1 MPRLHLPGG
10 LAYDDTSKIGDM
22 APIPAARPSVTAR
35 IHVAVRLLP
44 GCHPASVS
52 IEAARG
58 GSGMTR
64 LRASWEYLRGT
75 YWAVPS
81 AMAAAAIGLSVAIV
95 QLDEAATASWLD
107 RLSWVYTGGP
117 EGARAVLSTIAAS
130 MITVAGVTFSIT
142 IVALTLASQQFGPR
156 LLRNFLRDLGNQI
169 VLGTFV
175 STFIYCLLVL
185 RTVRGS
191 DDEEFVPHLAVTV
204 GVALAML
211 SLGVLIF
218 FIHHVATS
226 IQASRIIANVAEDL
240 EGAID
245 RLFPETIGED
255 VASAD
260 GPRASADGLSEV
272 HRMRMVMAR
281 TTGYVQALDSDRIM
295 RVACEHDLVVRVHAR
310 PGSFVRDGSV
320 LLTVA
325 PGEGGPDDKSFHDGF
340 IIGSDRT
347 GTQDVMFFIDQ
358 LVELAVRAL
367 SPGINDPGTA
377 RLCID
382 RLEQALCH
390 LGGRQ
395 MPSAERYDDD
405 GRVRVVACPLTFPA
419 VLESAFTELAR
430 YARSSASVT
439 CRLLEAVGSI
449 RSCVKRE
456 ADRSALVREAAVVAA
471 GISDASLSR
480 HEREMIAQSHRAAL
494 DVLHAPPGDHLNSL

>member
-1 MPRLHLPGG
+1 
-10 LAYDDTSKIGDM
+10 
-22 APIPAARPSVTAR
+22 
-35 IHVAVRLLP
+35 
-44 GCHPASVS
+44 
-52 IEAARG
+52 
-58 GSGMTR
+58 MTR

-81 AMAAAAIGLSVAIV
+81 AMAVAAVGLSVGMI
-95 QLDEAATASWLD
+95 QLDEAATASLLD

-156 LLRNFLRDLGNQI
+156 LLRNFLRDPGNQV

-185 RTVRGS
+185 RTVRGG
-191 DDEEFVPHLAVTV
+191 DDAEFVPHLAVTV
-204 GVALAML
+204 GVLLAML

-245 RLFPETIGED
+245 RLFPDTIGED
-255 VASAD
+255 SAAADLGGASPDDSDTVEEGAREV
-260 GPRASADGLSEV
+260 RAT
-272 HRMRMVMAR
+272 
-281 TTGYVQALDSDRIM
+281 TTGYVQAIDAEGLM
-295 RVACEHDLVVRVHAR
+295 EVARAQNVVVRVRAR
-310 PGSFVRDGSV
+310 PGAFVRKGQA
-320 LLTVA
+320 LLTV
-325 PGEGGPDDKSFHDGF
+325 GETPFHRERDDKALQKAF

-347 GTQDVMFFIDQ
+347 GTQDVTFFIDQ

-390 LGGRQ
+390 LGGRRI
-395 MPSAERYDDD
+395 PSPARHDDD
-405 GRVRVVACPLTFPA
+405 GRVRVFACPVTFA
-419 VLESAFTELAR
+419 SIVESAFNELAR
-430 YARSSASVT
+430 HGRSNASVT
-439 CRLLEAVGSI
+439 YRLLDAVRSVGS
-449 RSCVKRE
+449 CVQRE
-456 ADRSALVREAAVVAA
+456 ADRRALLRQAAAVAGEARESSFSENDRERIARCYRATLTALREPREDQVAP
-471 GISDASLSR
+471 SRPPLS
-480 HEREMIAQSHRAAL
+480 
-494 DVLHAPPGDHLNSL
+494 G

>member
-1 MPRLHLPGG
+1 
-10 LAYDDTSKIGDM
+10 
-22 APIPAARPSVTAR
+22 
-35 IHVAVRLLP
+35 
-44 GCHPASVS
+44 
-52 IEAARG
+52 
-58 GSGMTR
+58 MTR

-81 AMAAAAIGLSVAIV
+81 AMAVAAVGLSVGMI
-95 QLDEAATASWLD
+95 QLDEAATASLLD

-156 LLRNFLRDLGNQI
+156 LLRNFLRDLGNQV

-204 GVALAML
+204 GVVLVML

-226 IQASRIIANVAEDL
+226 IQASRIIANVADDL
-240 EGAID
+240 EGAIT

-255 VASAD
+255 SATAEPGASPD
-260 GPRASADGLSEV
+260 ESDVIEEDSREV
-272 HRMRMVMAR
+272 PAT
-281 TTGYVQALDSDRIM
+281 TTGYVQAIDAQGLMELARQ
-295 RVACEHDLVVRVHAR
+295 RNVVVRLRAR
-310 PGSFVRDGSV
+310 PGAFVRKGQA
-320 LLTVA
+320 LLTMR
-325 PGEGGPDDKSFHDGF
+325 PTPPQGDGDDKPFQQVF

-347 GTQDVMFFIDQ
+347 GTQDVTFFMDQ

-382 RLEQALCH
+382 RLEHALCH
-390 LGGRQ
+390 LGGRRF
-395 MPSAERYDDD
+395 PSPARHDDD
-405 GRVRVVACPLTFPA
+405 GRVRVFACPLTFA
-419 VLESAFTELAR
+419 SIVESAFDEIAR
-430 YARSSASVT
+430 YGRSSVSVT
-439 CRLLEAVGSI
+439 CRLLEAVRSVG
-449 RSCVKRE
+449 SCVRRE
-456 ADRSALVREAAVVAA
+456 ADRRALLRQAAAIAGTVRESPFSEGDREHIARSYRETLTA
-471 GISDASLSR
+471 L
-480 HEREMIAQSHRAAL
+480 HE
-494 DVLHAPPGDHLNSL
+494 PPDDQVFSGG

>member
-1 MPRLHLPGG
+1 
-10 LAYDDTSKIGDM
+10 
-22 APIPAARPSVTAR
+22 
-35 IHVAVRLLP
+35 
-44 GCHPASVS
+44 
-52 IEAARG
+52 
-58 GSGMTR
+58 MTR

-81 AMAAAAIGLSVAIV
+81 AMSVAAVLLSAGMI
-95 QLDEAATASWLD
+95 QLDQAATPTLLN

-156 LLRNFLRDLGNQI
+156 LLRNFLRDFGNQV

-175 STFIYCLLVL
+175 STFLYCLLVL

-191 DDEEFVPHLAVTV
+191 DAEEFVPHLAVTV
-204 GVALAML
+204 GVILAML

-226 IQASRIIANVAEDL
+226 IQASRIIANVAADL

-255 VASAD
+255 CASAD
-260 GPRASADGLSEV
+260 DRGASQNGSAEAHGARAVRAK
-272 HRMRMVMAR
+272 
-281 TTGYVQALDSDRIM
+281 TTGYVQAIDAERLMNIAR
-295 RVACEHDLVVRVHAR
+295 AHDLVVWVHAR
-310 PGSFVRDGSV
+310 PGSFVRTGGV
-320 LLTVA
+320 LLTIA
-325 PGEGGPDDKSFHDGF
+325 SASSTAHPDETSIHPVF
-340 IIGSDRT
+340 IMGSDRT
-347 GTQDVMFFIDQ
+347 GTQDVTFFIQQ

-390 LGGRQ
+390 LGGRR
-395 MPSAERYDDD
+395 MPSAERQDGE
-405 GRVRVVACPLTFPA
+405 GRVRVVACPLTFADA
-419 VLESAFTELAR
+419 VESAFDEI
-430 YARSSASVT
+430 ARSGRSSGSVT
-439 CRLLEAVGSI
+439 CRLLEAVGNVG
-449 RSCVKRE
+449 SCVERD
-456 ADRSALVREAAVVAA
+456 ADRSALAREAAAVLA
-471 GISDASLSR
+471 GVRDEPLSDR
-480 HEREMIAQSHRAAL
+480 DRELIARVHRQAMDA
-494 DVLHAPPGDHLNSL
+494 LHAPRANQPSAP

>member
-1 MPRLHLPGG
+1 
-10 LAYDDTSKIGDM
+10 
-22 APIPAARPSVTAR
+22 
-35 IHVAVRLLP
+35 
-44 GCHPASVS
+44 
-52 IEAARG
+52 
-58 GSGMTR
+58 MTR

-81 AMAAAAIGLSVAIV
+81 AMAVAAVGLSVAMI
-95 QLDEAATASWLD
+95 QLDEAATAGLLD

-156 LLRNFLRDLGNQI
+156 LLRNFLRDLGNQV

-204 GVALAML
+204 GVVLAML

-240 EGAID
+240 ERAIN
-245 RLFPETIGED
+245 RLFPEAIGDDSATADPGGAPPLGESD
-255 VASAD
+255 ASD
-260 GPRASADGLSEV
+260 ESTREVRAA
-272 HRMRMVMAR
+272 
-281 TTGYVQALDSDRIM
+281 TTGYVQAIDAQGLM
-295 RVACEHDLVVRVHAR
+295 GVARERNVVVRVRAK
-310 PGSFVRDGSV
+310 PGAFVRKGQV
-320 LLTVA
+320 LLTI
-325 PGEGGPDDKSFHDGF
+325 GPTPTHADPNDKAFQELF
-340 IIGSDRT
+340 ILGSDRT
-347 GTQDVMFFIDQ
+347 GTQDVTFFIDQ

-390 LGGRQ
+390 LAARRI
-395 MPSAERYDDD
+395 PSPARHDED
-405 GRVRVVACPLTFPA
+405 GRVRVFACPVTLSGVVA
-419 VLESAFTELAR
+419 SAFNEIAR
-430 YARSSASVT
+430 YGRSSVSVT
-439 CRLLEAVGSI
+439 CRLLDAVRSVGS
-449 RSCVKRE
+449 CVQRE
-456 ADRSALVREAAVVAA
+456 TDRQALLRQAAAIAGQVRESSFSEDDREQTARCYTATVTTLHGPPGQQAAP
-471 GISDASLSR
+471 SRPLLSR
-480 HEREMIAQSHRAAL
+480 
-494 DVLHAPPGDHLNSL
+494 

>member
-1 MPRLHLPGG
+1 
-10 LAYDDTSKIGDM
+10 
-22 APIPAARPSVTAR
+22 
-35 IHVAVRLLP
+35 
-44 GCHPASVS
+44 
-52 IEAARG
+52 
-58 GSGMTR
+58 MTR

-81 AMAAAAIGLSVAIV
+81 AMAVAAVGLSVAMI
-95 QLDEAATASWLD
+95 QLDQAATAGLLD

-156 LLRNFLRDLGNQI
+156 LLRNFLRDLGNQV

-204 GVALAML
+204 GVVLAML

-240 EGAID
+240 EGAIN
-245 RLFPETIGED
+245 RLFPDKIGDDSATGEPGG
-255 VASAD
+255 ASPGESD
-260 GPRASADGLSEV
+260 ISDEGTREVRAT
-272 HRMRMVMAR
+272 
-281 TTGYVQALDSDRIM
+281 TTGYVQAIDAQSLIE
-295 RVACEHDLVVRVHAR
+295 VARERSVVVRVRAR
-310 PGSFVRDGSV
+310 PGAFVRKGQV
-320 LLTVA
+320 LLTIR
-325 PGEGGPDDKSFHDGF
+325 PTPTRGDRDDKPFQAPF

-347 GTQDVMFFIDQ
+347 GAQDLTFFIDQ

-390 LGGRQ
+390 LAARRI
-395 MPSAERYDDD
+395 PSPARHDED
-405 GRVRVVACPLTFPA
+405 GCVRVFACPLTFSG
-419 VLESAFTELAR
+419 VVESAFNEIAR
-430 YARSSASVT
+430 YGRSSVSVT
-439 CRLLEAVGSI
+439 CRLLDAVRSVGS
-449 RSCVKRE
+449 CVQRE
-456 ADRSALVREAAVVAA
+456 TDRQALLRQAAAIAGEVRESSFSEGDREQIARCYNATLTTLHGLPGEQAAP
-471 GISDASLSR
+471 SRPPLS
-480 HEREMIAQSHRAAL
+480 
-494 DVLHAPPGDHLNSL
+494 G

>member
-1 MPRLHLPGG
+1 
-10 LAYDDTSKIGDM
+10 
-22 APIPAARPSVTAR
+22 
-35 IHVAVRLLP
+35 
-44 GCHPASVS
+44 
-52 IEAARG
+52 
-58 GSGMTR
+58 MTR
-64 LRASWEYLRGT
+64 LRASWDYLRGT

-81 AMAAAAIGLSVAIV
+81 AMSVAAVLLSIGMI
-95 QLDEAATASWLD
+95 QLDQAATSRLLD

-156 LLRNFLRDLGNQI
+156 LLRNFLRDFGNQV

-175 STFIYCLLVL
+175 STFLYCLLVL
-185 RTVRGS
+185 RTVRGT
-191 DDEEFVPHLAVTV
+191 DNGGFVPQLAVTA

-245 RLFPETIGED
+245 RLFPEAIGKD
-255 VASAD
+255 AASAD
-260 GPRASADGLSEV
+260 GPRASADGARKADGARTV
-272 HRMRMVMAR
+272 IAR
-281 TTGYVQALDSDRIM
+281 TTGYVQTIDADGLMSLAR
-295 RVACEHDLVVRVHAR
+295 EHDLMVRVHAR
-310 PGSFVRDGSV
+310 PGSFVRRGGV

-325 PGEGGPDDKSFHDGF
+325 PAPGQVHPNDKSFQDLF

-347 GTQDVMFFIDQ
+347 GTQDVTFFIDQ

-382 RLEQALCH
+382 RLEHALCH
-390 LGGRQ
+390 LAGRHI
-395 MPSAERYDDD
+395 PSTERYDDE
-405 GRVRVVACPLTFPA
+405 GRLRVLACPLTFPD
-419 VLESAFTELAR
+419 VVESAIDEIAR
-430 YARSSASVT
+430 YGRSSVSVT
-439 CRLLEAVGSI
+439 CRLLEAVRDVG
-449 RSCVKRE
+449 SCVRRE
-456 ADRSALVREAAVVAA
+456 ADRRALLRAATVIAAGVREAQLSV
-471 GISDASLSR
+471 SD
-480 HEREMIAQSHRAAL
+480 REMIARCHCAAL
-494 DVLHAPPGDHLNSL
+494 DALQAPPGDQLTVS